1 MKVDANFLKQFI
13 EMKVDVKKALT
24 QPTNDNPNSY
34 LFDVPPDSGDDE
46 PLVVLSGAGTSAGT
60 RAGSNVKTALVD
72 NRTPYEKI
80 QDLGL
85 SDEVLSEYFDDKG
98 NLNEGYSNFQDL
110 GPGSETKTVDG
121 FDMQTGE
128 ETKFEIQRSWQKHFS
143 ITQKKDDGTT
153 REINFYV
160 DDKGNATV
168 DDSENKAL
176 MDAVSENTNKPIT
189 GIEMS
194 PGQIKHNAVEQMKE
208 KGYTQDMLNEYFDYV
223 TEGTNAGFVLK
234 PQYSSVSDMG
244 NGKDTKGEY
253 DHRFVFIH
261 TDNKDAFEEVKIYS
275 DGTISTTSLARQK
288 NDNTK
293 QNDISNAVFN
303 PETLKEMG
311 LSDAMIAKYFNRE
324 IGSSDGTYVMLG
336 KGYSDIKNKGPGKD
350 PVTGEDCKNVIVFTK
365 EYENGQKELEY
376 VYIHA
381 DGTNVSRGS
390 GNRLTT
396 NESQKYQ
403 EEQKDVLIK
412 QGYTPEM
419 VDKYFEYMLN
429 QATGKGGYSLKPE
442 YSGVIDHGA
451 GKDFDGKEYLH
462 KFVFG
467 LKNDPNGGAEEVMV
481 YKDGSTSVSGMAPMK
496 VDNIDEGFRGGGNAT
511 EALPGNF
518 FEKFLK

>member
-60 RAGSNVKTALVD
+60 RAGSNVKTAPVD

-98 NLNEGYSNFQDL
+98 DLNEGYSNFKDL
-110 GPGSETKTVDG
+110 GPGSETKIVNG
-121 FDMQTGE
+121 FNMETGE
-128 ETKFEIQRSWQKHFS
+128 ETTFDLHRSWQKHFS

-160 DDKGNATV
+160 DDKGNTTV
-168 DDSENKAL
+168 DDTENKAL
-176 MDAVSENTNKPIT
+176 MDVAANNSDQPIT
-189 GIEMS
+189 ETEMS

-223 TEGTNAGFVLK
+223 SEGKNAGFVLK

-253 DHRFVFIH
+253 DHRFVF
-261 TDNKDAFEEVKIYS
+261 TRSDNKDAFEEVKIYS

-288 NDNTK
+288 NDKTK
-293 QNDISNAVFN
+293 QNDNSNAAFN

-311 LSDAMIAKYFNRE
+311 LSDAIIAKYFNQE
-324 IGSSDGTYVMLG
+324 IGTSDGTYVKLG
-336 KGYSDIKNKGPGKD
+336 NGYTDMKNKGPGKD

-381 DGTNVSRGS
+381 DGTNVSRGV
-390 GNRLTT
+390 GNSLTT

-403 EEQKDVLIK
+403 EDQKNALIN

-419 VDKYFEYMLN
+419 IDKYFEYMMN
-429 QATGKGGYSLKPE
+429 QATGKGGYSLNPE
-442 YSGVIDHGA
+442 YKSVIDHGE
-451 GKDFDGKEYLH
+451 GIDSDGKEYTH

-467 LKNDPNGGAEEVMV
+467 LKDDPNGGAEEVIV
-481 YKDGSTSVSGMAPMK
+481 YKDGTTSVSKMVPMK
-496 VDNIDEGFRGGGNAT
+496 ADNVAGGFRGGNTT
-511 EALPGNF
+511 EVLPGNF
-518 FEKFLK
+518 FSKFLR